1 MLVLIT
7 QLLLTACTDT
17 RRHFFETCRKRYFG
31 APVKLQLLL

>member
-17 RRHFFETCRKRYFG
+17 RRHFFETLHR
-31 APVKLQLLL
+31 

>member
-17 RRHFFETCRKRYFG
+17 RRHFFETLRR
-31 APVKLQLLL
+31 